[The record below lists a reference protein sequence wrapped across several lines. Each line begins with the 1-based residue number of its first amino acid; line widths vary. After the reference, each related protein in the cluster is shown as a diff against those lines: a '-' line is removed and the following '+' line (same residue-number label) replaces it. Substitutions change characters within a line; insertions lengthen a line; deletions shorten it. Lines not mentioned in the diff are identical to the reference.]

1 MRHGVNSKAM
11 TIFDAVA
18 ISANVPFRTKISGAE
33 LRESLVKGS
42 LAEHLEP
49 HLERILG
56 EMPIGMLAELVS
68 AYPPEQQETIVSNLT
83 DFGHKWGIARIEQ
96 WLTTG

>member
-1 MRHGVNSKAM
+1 ML

-33 LRESLVKGS
+33 LREALANGS

-49 HLERILG
+49 HLERVLA
-56 EMPIGMLAELVS
+56 ELPIGVLAELVL
-68 AYPPEQQETIVSNLT
+68 AYPAEQQEKVINNLME
-83 DFGHKWGIARIEQ
+83 FGHRWGITRIER
-96 WLTTG
+96 WLTSG